1 MGFTMKDS
9 PEHSEFY
16 KQLGANIRK
25 NRLALGRSQDEL
37 ARGIGLTRTSLTNIE
52 NGRQHPPLHTFC
64 DIAEQLKID
73 PSALLPVRAAP
84 VQTPDFMAV
93 AEKQV
98 RGDNELS
105 FITAGIGIKNEDKP
119 HDHAKKK
126 NRDTGSEALGRK
138 RNNGSARSSRQ
149 DRKG

>member
-1 MGFTMKDS
+1 MKAP
-9 PEHSEFY
+9 PEHGEFY

-37 ARGIGLTRTSLTNIE
+37 ARAIGLTRTSLTNIE

-64 DIAEQLKID
+64 DIADQFKID
-73 PSALLPVRAAP
+73 PSALLPIRTAP
-84 VQTPDFMAV
+84 VQMPDFMAV

-105 FITAGIGIKNEDKP
+105 FITAGIGIKNENRP

-126 NRDTGSEALGRK
+126 NRDTGSKTTGRK
-138 RNNGSARSSRQ
+138 RDNGSARPSLK
-149 DRKG
+149 DREG